1 MGKQGLAPALVSLY
15 APSLLM
21 ATGAGRPTAGETLW
35 SKGRTLLLLNRLGAG
50 QGGRL
55 GQQIRA
61 GRQTRTGRQAEG
73 DSRVASAG
81 RLAHRRKVHA
91 ADVEEEMRAS
101 KVMRLWLGLVS
112 DKDAPTRSGRPCRAK
127 HQG

>member
-15 APSLLM
+15 APSPLM
-21 ATGAGRPTAGETLW
+21 ATGASRSAAGETPL
-35 SKGRTLLLLNRLGAG
+35 SKGRPLLLLKRLGAG
-50 QGGRL
+50 QGGL
-55 GQQIRA
+55 SGQQIRA

-73 DSRVASAG
+73 DSLVASAG
-81 RLAHRRKVHA
+81 GLAHGRKVHA

-112 DKDAPTRSGRPCRAK
+112 DKDAPTRPGRP
-127 HQG
+127 